1 MREYYQNK
9 ELKITLNREGSPN
22 YTKISYPLRY
32 GIFQEIIT
40 RNEILHFNL
49 NQEIIRAIGRTRDW
63 IHPNEWLKRTR
74 GNDWVYYSNGGY
86 TGVFEAT
93 GEYYLPNL
101 QYPTNAIIGGKPFKE
116 PAVKSLFET
125 WYERITAIRDSASTM
140 PDSVNLFLHKAC
152 SNTPE
157 ILQKSAEELFKISGG
172 RVTVMPPDARHVDY
186 DIIPLTICLGCLYKC
201 SFCRIKNSHAFAL
214 KEKSE
219 IQEQILKLKELYS
232 LDIANYNSLF
242 LGEHDALAAG
252 RELIIFAVEQALNLL
267 DLGRSNLN
275 GTNLFLFGSVDSL
288 LDSDP
293 DLFTR
298 LNNLFSQTYI
308 NIGLES
314 ADQETLDQLGK
325 PITAGKV
332 EKAFERIQ
340 LLNSKH
346 QNIEITANFVM
357 DNFLP
362 KGHYPAFLR
371 LVRESFSHSKP
382 KGTIYL
388 SPMTI
393 DRPSKE
399 MVLEFNRLKCLSRVP
414 TFLYIIQRL

>member
-1 MREYYQNK
+1 MTECYQNK
-9 ELKITLNREGSPN
+9 ELAITLNKKGAAN
-22 YTKISYPLRY
+22 HIKISYPLRY
-32 GIFQEIIT
+32 GIFQEVIT

-49 NQEIIRAIGRTRDW
+49 NQEIIRAVGRTRDW

-74 GNDWVYYSNGGY
+74 GNDWVYYSSGGY
-86 TGVFEAT
+86 TGVFETT

-116 PAVKSLFET
+116 SAVKNLFET
-125 WYERITAIRDSASTM
+125 WHDKLAKIRDCAGDM
-140 PDSVNLFLHKAC
+140 PAPVGLFLEKAWAK
-152 SNTPE
+152 NPTTLE
-157 ILQKSAEELFKISGG
+157 KSAEDLFKISGG

-186 DIIPLTICLGCLYKC
+186 DIIPLTISLGCLYKC
-201 SFCRIKNSHAFAL
+201 SFCRIKNSHPFAL
-214 KEKSE
+214 KTRSE
-219 IQEQILKLKELYS
+219 IHEQLLKLKKLYS

-252 RELIIFAVEQALNLL
+252 RDLIIFAVEQALDLL
-267 DLGRSNLN
+267 DLGNSNLK

-298 LNNLFSQTYI
+298 LNDLFSQTYI

-314 ADQETLDQLGK
+314 ADQETLDQIGK
-325 PITAGKV
+325 PITAGNV
-332 EKAFERIQ
+332 EKAFKRIQ
-340 LLNSKH
+340 SLNSKH
-346 QNIEITANFVM
+346 PNIEITANFVM
-357 DNFLP
+357 DNALP

>member
-1 MREYYQNK
+1 MTDCYQNK
-9 ELKITLNREGSPN
+9 ELAITLNRKGSAN

-49 NQEIIRAIGRTRDW
+49 NQEIIRAVGRTRKW

-74 GNDWVYYSNGGY
+74 GNDWVYYSSGGY
-86 TGVFEAT
+86 TGVFETT

-101 QYPTNAIIGGKPFKE
+101 QYPTNAIIGGRPFKE
-116 PAVKSLFET
+116 PAVKSLFKT
-125 WYERITAIRDSASTM
+125 WYDRITAIRDSACTM

-157 ILQKSAEELFKISGG
+157 ILQKRAEELFKISGG

-186 DIIPLTICLGCLYKC
+186 DIIPLTISLGCLYKC

-214 KEKSE
+214 KEKSD
-219 IQEQILKLKELYS
+219 IKEQILKLKELYS

-252 RELIIFAVEQALNLL
+252 RDLIIFSVEQALNLL

-275 GTNLFLFGSVDSL
+275 GTNRFLFGSVDSL

-340 LLNSKH
+340 RLNTKH
-346 QNIEITANFVM
+346 PNIEITANFVM
-357 DNFLP
+357 DNSLP